1 MISIV
6 VPVYNVEAYLSKCV
20 KSLLCQTYRDIEII
34 LVDDGSTDSSGEI
47 CDYLQN
53 ENPSLVRAI
62 HTANSGLSA
71 ARNVGID
78 HAHGE
83 YIGFVD
89 SDDWVEPEMF
99 EVLITNMKRY
109 DTQLSICALRADF
122 DDKELELRKYNNEQI
137 LDYRALMDALLRTQ
151 SVLGYACNKLFVT
164 ELARVAKFDETL
176 YSSEDIDF
184 CVRYAQCLKKAVATP
199 SELYHYRQR
208 LGSMAGEFSFSFRKL
223 SVLKAYENILPVYK
237 NRTPELAYIVER
249 YLLKQHLNVV
259 GRLTISK
266 IENKQLLN
274 ELWSRID
281 TLWDSVMQED
291 RNTIIEKINIRLT
304 RLMPSLMLRIKQWV
318 IMRHYK

>member
-1 MISIV
+1 M
-6 VPVYNVEAYLSKCV
+6 
-20 KSLLCQTYRDIEII
+20 T
-34 LVDDGSTDSSGEI
+34 
-47 CDYLQN
+47 
-53 ENPSLVRAI
+53 
-62 HTANSGLSA
+62 
-71 ARNVGID
+71 
-78 HAHGE
+78 
-83 YIGFVD
+83 
-89 SDDWVEPEMF
+89 
-99 EVLITNMKRY
+99 
-109 DTQLSICALRADF
+109 
-122 DDKELELRKYNNEQI
+122 
-137 LDYRALMDALLRTQ
+137 
-151 SVLGYACNKLFVT
+151 
-164 ELARVAKFDETL
+164 
-176 YSSEDIDF
+176 
-184 CVRYAQCLKKAVATP
+184 
-199 SELYHYRQR
+199 
-208 LGSMAGEFSFSFRKL
+208 GEFSFSFRKL